1 MFLPRNT
8 FVTMVKDTQT
18 SFKKQPAK
26 KSKKQVVD
34 PFDSSLSKVAKQVIS
49 ASGPCLKRTTEDL
62 FALAEQLGVD
72 PFATLLYIA
81 DGNKLALSLD
91 DESDKPITP
100 ELRAMAAREC
110 LKYMYPTMKS
120 AEITGKDGASLAPQI
135 VKILF
140 DEGQVEGA
148 N

>member
-1 MFLPRNT
+1 MA
-8 FVTMVKDTQT
+8 KDTQT
-18 SFKKQPAK
+18 TLKKQPAK
-26 KSKKQVVD
+26 KTKKQVQD
-34 PFDSSLSKVAKQVIS
+34 PFDSSLSTVAKQVIQ
-49 ASGPCLKRTTEDL
+49 ASGMKLKRTTEDL
-62 FALAEQLGVD
+62 FFLAEQLGVD

-91 DESDKPITP
+91 EESDKPITP

-140 DEGQVEGA
+140 DEGRKDENNG
-148 N
+148 

>member
-1 MFLPRNT
+1 
-8 FVTMVKDTQT
+8 MVSDDSAQV
-18 SFKKQPAK
+18 KKAK
-26 KSKKQVVD
+26 TNKKD
-34 PFDSSLSKVAKQVIS
+34 PFDSALTKVADDAIKS
-49 ASGPCLKRTTEDL
+49 KGLKRSTEDL
-62 FALAEQLGVD
+62 FILAESLGVD

-91 DESDKPITP
+91 DENDKPIGP

-120 AEITGKDGASLAPQI
+120 AEISGPNGQPLPPQI

-140 DEGQVEGA
+140 DEAKPQDLGDK
-148 N
+148 

>member
-1 MFLPRNT
+1 MAKHTKEEDRP
-8 FVTMVKDTQT
+8 VKE
-18 SFKKQPAK
+18 KA
-26 KSKKQVVD
+26 D
-34 PFDSSLSKVAKQVIS
+34 PYDNALTKVAHKAM
-49 ASGPCLKRTTEDL
+49 ASRSLKRTTEDL
-62 FALAEQLGVD
+62 FALAEQLNVD

-81 DGNKLALSLD
+81 DGNRMMLD
-91 DESDKPITP
+91 LDGENDKPIGP

-140 DEGQVEGA
+140 DEGSVEK
-148 N
+148 